1 MKIWIAVVEHR
12 HGQNVYAAKT
22 KKKLVDQLYE
32 YVKQWWESEIP
43 DEELPAC
50 LRADLPAPRRARQ
63 AGTHRQAKA
72 SRREIVDRY
81 FERVSHEWLETLSQV
96 TVE

>member
-12 HGQNVYAAKT
+12 HGQNVYAART
-22 KKKLVDQLYE
+22 KRKLLDQLYA

-43 DEELPAC
+43 DEELPAN
-50 LRADLPAPRRARQ
+50 LPKKEA
-63 AGTHRQAKA
+63 
-72 SRREIVDRY
+72 VDRY
-81 FERVSHEWLETLSQV
+81 FEHVGHEWLETMTAV

>member
-12 HGQNVYAAKT
+12 HGQNVYAART
-22 KKKLVDQLYE
+22 KAKLLDQLYA

-43 DEELPAC
+43 DEELSPKLSKRTAV
-50 LRADLPAPRRARQ
+50 
-63 AGTHRQAKA
+63 
-72 SRREIVDRY
+72 ERY
-81 FERVSHEWLETLSQV
+81 FERVGHEFLQTMTTV

>member
-1 MKIWIAVVEHR
+1 MRIWIAVVEHR

-22 KKKLVDQLYE
+22 KRKLLDQLYA

-43 DEELPAC
+43 DEELS
-50 LRADLPAPRRARQ
+50 
-63 AGTHRQAKA
+63 AGLSKKEA
-72 SRREIVDRY
+72 VDRY
-81 FERVSHEWLETLSQV
+81 FEHVGHEWLETLTAV

>member
-1 MKIWIAVVEHR
+1 MKIWIAVIGHR
-12 HGQNVYAAKT
+12 HGQNVYAART
-22 KKKLVDQLYE
+22 RKKLVEQLYE

-43 DEELPAC
+43 DEELPANVSKK
-50 LRADLPAPRRARQ
+50 Q
-63 AGTHRQAKA
+63 V
-72 SRREIVDRY
+72 VDDY

>member
-22 KKKLVDQLYE
+22 KKKLMEQLYD

-43 DEELPAC
+43 DEELP
-50 LRADLPAPRRARQ
+50 
-63 AGTHRQAKA
+63 TKA

-81 FERVSHEWLETLSQV
+81 FERVCHEWLETLSQV

>member
-1 MKIWIAVVEHR
+1 
-12 HGQNVYAAKT
+12 
-22 KKKLVDQLYE
+22 
-32 YVKQWWESEIP
+32 VKQWWESEIP
-43 DEELPAC
+43 DEELPA
-50 LRADLPAPRRARQ
+50 
-63 AGTHRQAKA
+63 KV

>member
-12 HGQNVYAAKT
+12 HGLNVYAART
-22 KKKLVDQLYE
+22 KRKLVDQLYA

-43 DEELPAC
+43 DEELP
-50 LRADLPAPRRARQ
+50 
-63 AGTHRQAKA
+63 AKA

>member
-12 HGQNVYAAKT
+12 HGQNVYGAKT
-22 KKKLVDQLYE
+22 KKKLVDQLYD
-32 YVKQWWESEIP
+32 YVKQWWESELP
-43 DEELPAC
+43 DEELPAN
-50 LRADLPAPRRARQ
+50 ASKRQ
-63 AGTHRQAKA
+63 V
-72 SRREIVDRY
+72 VDDY

>member
-1 MKIWIAVVEHR
+1 
-12 HGQNVYAAKT
+12 VYGAKT
-22 KKKLVDQLYE
+22 KKKLVDQLYD

-43 DEELPAC
+43 DEELP
-50 LRADLPAPRRARQ
+50 
-63 AGTHRQAKA
+63 AKA

>member
-1 MKIWIAVVEHR
+1 MVHMKIWMAVVEHR

-22 KKKLVDQLYE
+22 KRKLVDQLYD

-43 DEELPAC
+43 DEELPA
-50 LRADLPAPRRARQ
+50 
-63 AGTHRQAKA
+63 KA
-72 SRREIVDRY
+72 SKREVVDSY
-81 FERVSHEWLETLSQV
+81 FEHVSHEWLETLSQV

>member
-1 MKIWIAVVEHR
+1 MRIWIAVVEHR

-22 KKKLVDQLYE
+22 KKGLVDQLYD

-43 DEELPAC
+43 DDELP
-50 LRADLPAPRRARQ
+50 
-63 AGTHRQAKA
+63 AKA

>member
-22 KKKLVDQLYE
+22 KRKLLDQLYA

-43 DEELPAC
+43 DEELS
-50 LRADLPAPRRARQ
+50 
-63 AGTHRQAKA
+63 AGLSKKDA
-72 SRREIVDRY
+72 VDRY
-81 FERVSHEWLETLSQV
+81 FEYVGHEWLETLTAV

>member
-12 HGQNVYAAKT
+12 HGQNVYAART
-22 KKKLVDQLYE
+22 KGKLLDQIYA

-43 DEELPAC
+43 DEELPA
-50 LRADLPAPRRARQ
+50 DLPKKDA
-63 AGTHRQAKA
+63 
-72 SRREIVDRY
+72 VDRY
-81 FERVSHEWLETLSQV
+81 FEHVAHESLEALTAV

>member
-22 KKKLVDQLYE
+22 KNKLVDQLYD

-43 DEELPAC
+43 DEELPANV
-50 LRADLPAPRRARQ
+50 PRKQ
-63 AGTHRQAKA
+63 V
-72 SRREIVDRY
+72 VDDY
-81 FERVSHEWLETLSQV
+81 FEHVSHEWLETLSQV

>member
-1 MKIWIAVVEHR
+1 MEDMKIWIAVVEHR

-22 KKKLVDQLYE
+22 KKKLVDQLYD

-43 DEELPAC
+43 DEELPANVSKK
-50 LRADLPAPRRARQ
+50 Q
-63 AGTHRQAKA
+63 V
-72 SRREIVDRY
+72 VDDY

>member
-12 HGQNVYAAKT
+12 HGQNVYAART
-22 KKKLVDQLYE
+22 KRKLVDQLYA

-43 DEELPAC
+43 DEELPAKVSK
-50 LRADLPAPRRARQ
+50 REAVDL
-63 AGTHRQAKA
+63 
-72 SRREIVDRY
+72 Y
-81 FERVSHEWLETLSQV
+81 FEHVGHEWLETLSQV